1 MGPATFDLAVHANDS
16 PSARRAGSGVGPTD
30 AELVAMVHARDER
43 AVALAYDRHADVVYG
58 ALVRFVG
65 DRETAQ
71 DVVQE
76 TFLALWQR
84 GHLFDPEAGSLLGW
98 LLGIARN
105 KAIDRFRAARR
116 RPQIVAPW
124 PRQDEPTDRGPL
136 AGGRIQAD
144 LPVDEDPEASA
155 AREWLRATVRTA
167 LSAMPDAERRVLQL
181 AYDGGLSQSEIAAR
195 LGWPLGT
202 VKTRTRRALAALREV
217 LGDVPDVA
225 PRSTESGADRA
236 GAPASGTA
244 AAGAADARG
253 DDDGPR

>member
-1 MGPATFDLAVHANDS
+1 
-16 PSARRAGSGVGPTD
+16 
-30 AELVAMVHARDER
+30 MVHARDER

-58 ALVRFVG
+58 ALVRFTG
-65 DRETAQ
+65 DRETAE

-84 GHLFDPEAGSLLGW
+84 AHQFDPKAGSLLGW

-124 PRQDEPTDRGPL
+124 PRDDDPSDRGSAL
-136 AGGRIQAD
+136 AERAHVN
-144 LPVDEDPEASA
+144 LPIDEDPEAAA

-217 LGDVPDVA
+217 LGDVPDLA
-225 PRSTESGADRA
+225 PRSADSSADEAIVGLGERGA
-236 GAPASGTA
+236 TA
-244 AAGAADARG
+244 ADGATG